1 MRDYVASFLEYNDAS
16 ALDDKFEF
24 VIIENSGDKLIEEH
38 AQTLRDRGFTAKVEM
53 TENRGFGAACN
64 EGAALASGQLLVF
77 VNPDIQFLTDLS
89 PLEEFFNET
98 RWGTIAQKRDAKS
111 VYAFDLLPEFRNLA
125 TELVR
130 VFRVAH
136 RWEFLRRISYPIGS
150 FFVVPRAEFL
160 ALEGFDER
168 FFLYYE
174 EAELSR
180 RLQDRLGPPI
190 YCNAVSILHEAFG
203 TQSSADVRAKQY
215 NILSKITAELTGTGR
230 KNVVILGDF
239 NTTDYISENQNYK
252 RFIKFLEKNDFYD
265 FSKNLDCTAYWWGG
279 IEDDLW
285 YGSILDHILATR
297 TFLENFNRETGK
309 TGAHCHKVN
318 CNISTSEELGIT
330 FKEVSDH
337 CPVTAQMDY

>member
-1 MRDYVASFLEYNDAS
+1 MNSKLLFSICILLIVTNSYAKSFRITTYNIRNY
-16 ALDDKFEF
+16 DKDPRLS
-24 VIIENSGDKLIEEH
+24 IETNKAELIKLIKNTKSDLIAVQEIVNTDDLKKLITKKLPYYQIKLSECGGS
-38 AQTLRDRGFTAKVEM
+38 ARQKLGFIYNKTRLK
-53 TENRGFGAACN
+53 
-64 EGAALASGQLLVF
+64 LVK
-77 VNPDIQFLTDLS
+77 
-89 PLEEFFNET
+89 FNE
-98 RWGTIAQKRDAKS
+98 
-111 VYAFDLLPEFRNLA
+111 DLRLS
-125 TELVR
+125 
-130 VFRVAH
+130 
-136 RWEFLRRISYPIGS
+136 ISGRCSSGGRPAAIGS
-150 FFVVPRAEFL
+150 FKIKDSGINFTAISVHLKA
-160 ALEGFDER
+160 G
-168 FFLYYE
+168 
-174 EAELSR
+174 
-180 RLQDRLGPPI
+180 
-190 YCNAVSILHEAFG
+190 G